1 MKLLLRGNEK
11 QLANGSRGWVVQGNQ
26 PLN

>member
-1 MKLLLRGNEK
+1 MKHLLRGNEK
-11 QLANGSRGWVVQGNQ
+11 QPVNGSRGWVVQGNQ